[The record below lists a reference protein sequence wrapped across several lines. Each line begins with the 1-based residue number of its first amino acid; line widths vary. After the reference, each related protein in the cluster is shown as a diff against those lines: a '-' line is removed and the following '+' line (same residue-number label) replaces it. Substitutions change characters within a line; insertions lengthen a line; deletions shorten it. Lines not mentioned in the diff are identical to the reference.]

1 MLTVFAAIIININFV
16 SIEWIKKRVM
26 NLSKILRISS
36 VRRFSPPEKKTEPLL
51 PTFRKSINPEKTL
64 QENIRFATM
73 IVLGNVN
80 GSKYL

>member
-1 MLTVFAAIIININFV
+1 MLTVFVVFAAIIININFV

-51 PTFRKSINPEKTL
+51 PTFQKSINPEDH
-64 QENIRFATM
+64 
-73 IVLGNVN
+73 LGI
-80 GSKYL
+80 